1 MKFWRLPIMAVVAAS
16 LSQCSNSIGTGTMGG
31 PTMSERSAAI
41 ATEPRG
47 DFFYGRRYF
56 VQKTNFW
63 GYLRK
68 PGQDARNAKLVVI
81 QERQTLTP
89 DRFLAGGAGEKQHG
103 FDQNYEYRIWGNY
116 TGRTVYDLNSNQ
128 MLPEFFLSR
137 YELVEKN
144 PGWLFRPDDRYD
156 STKITLFP
164 R

>member
-1 MKFWRLPIMAVVAAS
+1 MRFWRLPILAVVVAS
-16 LSQCSNSIGTGTMGG
+16 LCQCSNSIGMGTMGG

-41 ATEPRG
+41 AAEPRG

-68 PGQDARNAKLVVI
+68 PGQDARNAKLVVM
-81 QERQTLTP
+81 QEHQTLTP
-89 DRFLAGGAGEKQHG
+89 DRFLAGGTGEKQHG